1 MTTAGYLATTPEE
14 YAVCLGAALDRY
26 RDDPD
31 GTAALRE
38 RARRAAAAYSDADFQ
53 ANAMRVLLP
62 LLTAHSNSV

>member
-1 MTTAGYLATTPEE
+1 M
-14 YAVCLGAALDRY
+14 CLGAALDRY